1 MHSLLTGT
9 GLAEL
14 SSNIY
19 NDSNNEEVNQMANQQ
34 HLDLLTQNVET
45 WYQWRNEYPDVQP
58 DLSGGRL
65 SYAKL
70 SKSDFF
76 GADLS
81 GISLSEVNLSKGTRP
96 KTKGKLKYVRLSL
109 CGHLSLKWLNLLAE

>member
-9 GLAEL
+9 GLAKL

-81 GISLSEVNLSKGTRP
+81 GISLSEVNLSRRRILQLQCVHLAGRIF
-96 KTKGKLKYVRLSL
+96 RSL
-109 CGHLSLKWLNLLAE
+109 EVTVMSSSL